1 MESVDLRE
9 LAGSDG
15 DRVRTFWLACGIR
28 IRPGDDDAS
37 LDAFARRNPGLALLA
52 EDRGRIVG
60 TALAGWDGRRAWL
73 YHVAVHPD
81 ERRRGIGRTL
91 VRALEDRLTVL
102 GCPKINLI
110 VWQGEERAMAFW
122 SAIGYAR
129 EDTVEFAKHVGANAA
144 DTAS

>member
-1 MESVDLRE
+1 MESVDFRE
-9 LAGSDG
+9 LGGTDG

-37 LDAFARRNPGLALLA
+37 LAAFSERNPGLAIIA
-52 EDRGRIVG
+52 EDRARIVG

-91 VRALEDRLTVL
+91 VRMLEQRLTGL
-102 GCPKINLI
+102 GCPKINLM

-122 SAIGYAR
+122 SAVGYSR
-129 EDTVEFAKHVGANAA
+129 EDAVEFAKLLRAP
-144 DTAS
+144 TPE